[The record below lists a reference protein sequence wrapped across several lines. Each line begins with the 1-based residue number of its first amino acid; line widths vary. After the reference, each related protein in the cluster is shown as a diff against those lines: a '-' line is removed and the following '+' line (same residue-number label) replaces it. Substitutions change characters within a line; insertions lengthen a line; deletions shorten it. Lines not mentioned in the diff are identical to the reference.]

1 MSPSTVTFLLV
12 LLALSFVASC
22 WGVIDGAN
30 RPTDAWAS
38 ARRDEGR
45 WTTVQL
51 LFGIFG
57 VLAYVV
63 FVRPK
68 LKSGEQVP
76 TH

>member
-1 MSPSTVTFLLV
+1 MSPSTVTVLLV
-12 LLALSFVASC
+12 LLAMSFAASC

-30 RPTDAWAS
+30 RPVDAWTT

-45 WTTVQL
+45 WTTLQL

-57 VLAYVV
+57 VLAYVI

-68 LKSGEQVP
+68 LKSVERVAN
-76 TH
+76 H